1 MILGPSIL
9 QRRDGDGTVTFFK
22 TCNVTGK
29 EYSVTLTD
37 FQHDLIRSP
46 NRPSIQEALPHFTAD
61 QREFL
66 MTGITP
72 AEWNKTF
79 PPEE

>member
-22 TCNVTGK
+22 TCSVTGE
-29 EYSVTLTD
+29 EYSVTLSNQA
-37 FQHDLIRSP
+37 FRLLMSP
-46 NRPSIQEALPHFTAD
+46 SRPPIQEALPNFTAE